1 MGTSMMDKFNES
13 TLSTRALT
21 VATGVEDCCVQIV
34 KSQGMIRQSVLL
46 SQEILKMKPSHMS
59 NEAKALWEVVDN
71 GIFRIIKTAVNMVR
85 VSSQYFGFFLRFKQ
99 SFQFYQSNEDKSLM
113 VSLQHLHKDVR
124 QFTAFQENFSK
135 TVKELSD
142 EAMNCIRQCVET
154 QVGAI
159 NFEKF
164 RNGREA
170 AL

>member
-1 MGTSMMDKFNES
+1 MG
-13 TLSTRALT
+13 A
-21 VATGVEDCCVQIV
+21 I
-34 KSQGMIRQSVLL
+34 
-46 SQEILKMKPSHMS
+46 
-59 NEAKALWEVVDN
+59 
-71 GIFRIIKTAVNMVR
+71 NMVR
-85 VSSQYFGFFLRFKQ
+85 ISSQYFGFFLRFKQ

-124 QFTAFQENFSK
+124 EFTVFQENFSK

-154 QVGAI
+154 QVGAS

-170 AL
+170 ALTAWLDKKKIYDKKAMDLDNELDQKKTEAIKMSGELMSLEYKIRILEHTIKNDEDQKRECIKTKSNLDKMII